1 MTTQDAK
8 ADDRSIAGEIARTL
22 GARIVEGELA
32 PGAPLRQDHV
42 AAEFGASHIPV
53 REAFRRLEAQ
63 GLVVAAPRRGVRVAP
78 LDAAAITEVTE
89 MRAALEALA
98 LRHAVPRLTAADFE
112 IAARALAEG
121 EASGDVA
128 VWEAANS
135 RFHLAITRPAAM
147 PRLTAALDDLQRASA
162 RFLIAGWRE
171 LGWRPRSDGEH
182 RAILSALR
190 AGDAER
196 AIDLL
201 TCHILAAGHTLAE
214 ALAAPAGG
222 GNSKRSPRQRA
233 RPRRIGPQSR

>member
-112 IAARALAEG
+112 IAAQIGRAH
-121 EASGDVA
+121 V
-128 VWEAANS
+128 
-135 RFHLAITRPAAM
+135 
-147 PRLTAALDDLQRASA
+147 
-162 RFLIAGWRE
+162 
-171 LGWRPRSDGEH
+171 
-182 RAILSALR
+182 
-190 AGDAER
+190 
-196 AIDLL
+196 
-201 TCHILAAGHTLAE
+201 
-214 ALAAPAGG
+214 
-222 GNSKRSPRQRA
+222 
-233 RPRRIGPQSR
+233 